1 MSLPTFN
8 TKSPTMKRILRE
20 ATELRSNPDA
30 TLHASPL
37 ESNLFEW
44 HFTLQ
49 GPPSTPY
56 ASGLY
61 HGRIILPPTY
71 PLRPPSFRF
80 LTPSGRFEVNRE
92 ICLSISGH
100 HEETW
105 QPAWGIR
112 TALWAL
118 RAFMEGSA
126 KGQVG
131 GMDMGEGER
140 KRLAAESRSWKCHG
154 CGGGSNEEILKAEEE
169 RCKGLEGTDGSAK
182 AGAKEE
188 IPNELRFG
196 FRDEMGK
203 DISAAKGKEREP
215 IPGDKVAEED
225 TTATDY
231 RRESVHFAGPE
242 DLRSLPSPVPISP
255 SPAPANAPVQPVGQ
269 PLPTRTTPSPTGSA
283 DNGVPGW
290 VDKAIVGIVAEFVDY
305 YKALGIRP
313 EATSKEVRSAYHQ
326 RSLLAHPDKHPA
338 PQSKY
343 WNQVQLKINAA
354 KDVLMDPDKRASY
367 DRTWARKLESYFNDG
382 GEQKPPHAFTPPRTS
397 EPCQPSQ
404 PSQPSQRPQPPRPAY
419 IFVRFAAPEDTDAV
433 DEWLFED
440 YEDSAEGYASRYAE
454 TLKMV
459 EKARAELE
467 RLARAKANES

>member
-1 MSLPTFN
+1 
-8 TKSPTMKRILRE
+8 MKRILRE

-30 TLHASPL
+30 ALHAAPL

-131 GMDMGEGER
+131 GMNMGDEER
-140 KRLAAESRSWKCHG
+140 KRLAVESRSWRCQG
-154 CGGGSNEEILKAEEE
+154 CGGVSNEEILKAEEE
-169 RCKGLEGTDGSAK
+169 RCEELEGTNGSAK
-182 AGAKEE
+182 AGVKEE

-203 DISAAKGKEREP
+203 DASAAKGKEREERP
-215 IPGDKVAEED
+215 NDEVAERD
-225 TTATDY
+225 TTASDD

-242 DLRSLPSPVPISP
+242 DLRSLPSPVLISSPPASTANPAQP
-255 SPAPANAPVQPVGQ
+255 SRQ
-269 PLPTRTTPSPTGSA
+269 PLPTRTTPTPSGSF

-290 VDKAIVGIVAEFVDY
+290 VDKAIVGVVA
-305 YKALGIRP
+305 G
-313 EATSKEVRSAYHQ
+313 
-326 RSLLAHPDKHPA
+326 LLVMVVK
-338 PQSKY
+338 
-343 WNQVQLKINAA
+343 KIA
-354 KDVLMDPDKRASY
+354 
-367 DRTWARKLESYFNDG
+367 
-382 GEQKPPHAFTPPRTS
+382 
-397 EPCQPSQ
+397 
-404 PSQPSQRPQPPRPAY
+404 
-419 IFVRFAAPEDTDAV
+419 I
-433 DEWLFED
+433 
-440 YEDSAEGYASRYAE
+440 
-454 TLKMV
+454 
-459 EKARAELE
+459 
-467 RLARAKANES
+467 